1 MERDKHTRTER
12 GAKCV
17 LWIWGVSLLALLA
30 IILILIGVGYLLGW
44 IENIRTAILLSII
57 PIVIVIGIDLLLLLA
72 CIIKVG
78 WDKRRGKLQK
88 KSEKTGF
95 GKE

>member
-12 GAKCV
+12 EAKCV
-17 LWIWGVSLLALLA
+17 LRIWGLSLLALLV

-44 IENIRTAILLSII
+44 IENIRTAILLSMILF
-57 PIVIVIGIDLLLLLA
+57 VAVIGIDLLLLLA

-78 WDKRRGKLQK
+78 RDIRRGKLQK
-88 KSEKTGF
+88 KSGKT
-95 GKE
+95 